1 VETSD
6 LFVIALVVLIPAVIL
21 WGLFLSR
28 TRTARSPGAALGIPM
43 AMRPGQPDETLEGK
57 RLERVMMGGF
67 IFAAAS
73 ALFIVAYWLP
83 EAQRQESFKERFD
96 EESIERG
103 ELIYSAPPVL
113 EEDTDALA
121 FKQQERRIAL
131 GQACISCHAA
141 EGAGGPVLNGL
152 VDPATGQRVEYM
164 APPLNNVF
172 TRWDEEVVK
181 FTIERGRP
189 GTPMPA
195 WGIEFGGSMTDQM
208 INDVM
213 NWLKT
218 LPENQQGP
226 PELPDGCDDPDP
238 TGGANTL
245 SCGKAIFEARCALC
259 HGPEGQG
266 KDTDTYYPGMAL
278 WQGKVKHLDLGQ
290 HKTTVINGRRFAF
303 MPAFGEAPAQGI
315 TIPPFPLSDS
325 QINAVV
331 EYERS
336 L

>member
-141 EGAGGPVLNGL
+141 EGAGGPVLNGF

-315 TIPPFPLSDS
+315 TIPPFPLSGS

>member
-6 LFVIALVVLIPAVIL
+6 LFVIALVVLIPAAIL

-141 EGAGGPVLNGL
+141 EGAGGPVLNGF
-152 VDPATGQRVEYM
+152 VDPATGKRVEYM

-218 LPENQQGP
+218 LPENNQGP

-278 WQGKVKHLDLGQ
+278 WQGKVKHLNLGQ

>member
-1 VETSD
+1 LETSD
-6 LFVIALVVLIPAVIL
+6 LFLIALVVLIPAALL

-28 TRTARSPGAALGIPM
+28 TRTARRPGAALGIPM
-43 AMRPGQPDETLEGK
+43 AMRPGQSDEVLEGR
-57 RLERVMMGGF
+57 RLERVMVGGF

-83 EAQRQESFKERFD
+83 EAQRQEAFQERFD
-96 EESIERG
+96 EESVERG
-103 ELIYSAPPVL
+103 ELIFSAPPEL
-113 EEDTDALA
+113 EEDADASV
-121 FKQQERRIAL
+121 FKEEERKIAL
-131 GQACISCHAA
+131 GQACINCHGA
-141 EGAGGPVLNGL
+141 EGAGGRVPNGY
-152 VDPATGQRVEYM
+152 VDPVTGQRVQYV

-172 TRWDEEVVK
+172 TRWDDEVVQ

-195 WGIEFGGSMTDQM
+195 WGVAYGGSMTDQM
-208 INDVM
+208 VNDVM
-213 NWLKT
+213 TWLRSLPGNQEAPGS
-218 LPENQQGP
+218 LPE
-226 PELPDGCDDPDP
+226 GCDDPDP
-238 TGGANTL
+238 TGGENTL
-245 SCGKAIFEARCALC
+245 SCGKAIFEARCAVC

-266 KDTDTYYPGMAL
+266 KDEDIYYQGMAL
-278 WQGKVKHLDLGQ
+278 WEGKVKHLDLGQ
-290 HKTTVINGRRFAF
+290 HKFTVINGRRFAF

-315 TIPPFPLSDS
+315 PVPPYPLTDN